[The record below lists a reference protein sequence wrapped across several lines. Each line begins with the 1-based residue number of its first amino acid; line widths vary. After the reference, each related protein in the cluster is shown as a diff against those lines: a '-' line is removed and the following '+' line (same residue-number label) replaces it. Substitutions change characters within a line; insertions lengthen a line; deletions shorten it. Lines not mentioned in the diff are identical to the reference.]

1 MSRRN
6 NSSVVAGGAGAGVL
20 ALAVAFIMPWEG
32 LENKAYLDRIA
43 SPAVWTVCYG
53 HTGKYAYEGAEYTD
67 AQCRAILNED
77 VGAHYDRLS
86 ACIDTFT
93 VPVSV
98 QASFLELGFN
108 VGTGAACSS
117 TMARLINA
125 GQYEAACEQL
135 GRWVNAGGRE
145 VRGLV
150 NRRNAS
156 EEMCVRDL

>member
-1 MSRRN
+1 MSRN
-6 NSSVVAGGAGAGVL
+6 NNAKVTGGIAAAVL
-20 ALAVAFIMPWEG
+20 AAATAFVMPWEG
-32 LENKAYLDRIA
+32 KENTAYLDRIA

-53 HTGKYAYEGAEYTD
+53 HTGRYAYEGATYSD

-77 VGAHYDRLS
+77 VGAHYDRL
-86 ACIDTFT
+86 AQCIDTMI

-117 TMARLINA
+117 TMARKINA
-125 GQYEAACEQL
+125 GDYEGACAEL
-135 GRWVNAGGRE
+135 GRWVNAGGVV

-156 EEMCVRDL
+156 EEMCVGDL